1 MLHRLGR
8 CLAGP
13 EIPTI
18 PAASCRQVYRA
29 GRRTAILLPMSA
41 QSTTSGVRF
50 QPDES
55 PGYPVAIGLALQYCL
70 LTLGP
75 IVLTVAIVVRTAGG
89 SELFLSWAACA
100 ALLVS
105 GITTMVQARRIW
117 RFGSGYILLMGT
129 SGAFIAVS
137 VTALAEGGPALLATL
152 VATSALFQFLLA
164 SRLSLLRRIITPTVA
179 GTVIMLIAVT
189 VMPLVL
195 DLAESVPAG
204 ASVAAGP
211 TTALVTLAVTMVIVL
226 RATGAMRLWGP
237 VIGIVAGCAV
247 AGFFGLFSG
256 EAVAAAPWV
265 GLPVS
270 GWPGFDFSFG
280 PVFWALLPAFVFVT
294 LVGAIETIGDS
305 VAVQRV
311 SWRDTR
317 ATDFRGVQ
325 GAVAADGLGNLL
337 SGLLATVPNTTYSSS
352 VSIVEITGVA
362 ARRVG
367 VCIGLGFCALAL
379 LPKLVALL
387 LSIPDV
393 IIGTYAVVLIAI
405 LFVLGMRIV
414 VGDGMDYRKAA
425 IVGVSFWVGYGFQ
438 SGGLY
443 SDQMSPFFAEMM
455 RNGMTAGGLTALVLS
470 IFVELASPRRK
481 RLVTTLSVDA
491 LPTIRKFLEGLAPR
505 VGWDGPMTERVL
517 LASEEAL
524 VSLMGGEDEDEDGAA
539 DRRLRLSVRSDKGGT
554 ELEFLAVAGEGNLED
569 RIALAGEHSVEIAGE
584 HDFSLR
590 LLRHL
595 AASVRHQKYHDTD
608 ILTVRMEERVAA

>member
-1 MLHRLGR
+1 MTHQ
-8 CLAGP
+8 P
-13 EIPTI
+13 PPTG
-18 PAASCRQVYRA
+18 S
-29 GRRTAILLPMSA
+29 S
-41 QSTTSGVRF
+41 VRF
-50 QPDES
+50 EPHENPS
-55 PGYPVAIGLALQYCL
+55 NPVTIGLAAQYCL

-75 IVLTVAIVVRTAGG
+75 IVLTVAIVVRTAGA

-105 GITTMVQARRIW
+105 GITTMVQARRFG

-137 VTALAEGGPALLATL
+137 VGALAQGGPGMLATL
-152 VATSALFQFLLA
+152 VAASALFQFLLA
-164 SRLSLLRRIITPTVA
+164 SRLSLLRRLITPTVA

-195 DLAESVPAG
+195 DLVERVPEG
-204 ASVAAGP
+204 AAPAAGP
-211 TTALVTLAVTMVIVL
+211 MTALVTLGVTMVIIL
-226 RATGAMRLWGP
+226 RAAGAMRLWGP
-237 VIGIVAGCAV
+237 VIGIVAGSVV
-247 AGFFGLFSG
+247 AGFFGLFSWD
-256 EAVAAAPWV
+256 AVAAAPWF
-265 GLPVS
+265 GLPVA

-280 PVFWALLPAFVFVT
+280 PTFWALLPAFVFVT

-311 SWRDTR
+311 SWRDER

-325 GAVAADGLGNLL
+325 GAVMADGLGNFL

-367 VCIGLGFCALAL
+367 VGIGVGFCALAL
-379 LPKLVALL
+379 MPKLVAVI
-387 LSIPDV
+387 LSVPDAV
-393 IIGTYAVVLIAI
+393 IGAYVVVLIAI

-414 VGDGMDYRKAA
+414 VNDGMDYRKAA

-438 SGGLY
+438 SGSLFI
-443 SDQMSPFFAEMM
+443 DQMSPFFAEMLS
-455 RNGMTAGGLTALVLS
+455 NGMTSGGLTALILS
-470 IFVELASPRRK
+470 AFVEVAGPRRK

-491 LPTIRKFLEGLAPR
+491 LAEIRAFLKSFGAR
-505 VGWDGPMTERVL
+505 VGWRDEAVERVQ
-517 LASEEAL
+517 LAAEEAL
-524 VSLMGGEDEDEDGAA
+524 VSLMGDEGEESGPA
-539 DRRLRLSVRSDKGGT
+539 RRLRLSARSQRDT
-554 ELEFLAVAGEGNLED
+554 VELEFLAVAGEGNLED
-569 RIALAGEHSVEIAGE
+569 RLALAGEQSFEVAGE

-608 ILTVRMEERVAA
+608 ILTVRVELPGVA

>member
-1 MLHRLGR
+1 MAHQ
-8 CLAGP
+8 P
-13 EIPTI
+13 
-18 PAASCRQVYRA
+18 S
-29 GRRTAILLPMSA
+29 RTG
-41 QSTTSGVRF
+41 TGVRF
-50 QPDES
+50 EPHENPS
-55 PGYPVAIGLALQYCL
+55 NPVTIGLAAQYCL

-75 IVLTVAIVVRTAGG
+75 IVLTVAIVVRTAGA

-105 GITTMVQARRIW
+105 GITTMVQARRFG
-117 RFGSGYILLMGT
+117 RFGAGYILLMGT

-137 VTALAEGGPALLATL
+137 VGALAQGGPGMLATL
-152 VATSALFQFLLA
+152 VAASALFQFLLA
-164 SRLSLLRRIITPTVA
+164 SRLSLLRRLITPTVA

-195 DLAESVPAG
+195 DLVEQVPEG
-204 ASVAAGP
+204 AAPAAGP
-211 TTALVTLAVTMVIVL
+211 MTALVTLGVTMVIIL
-226 RATGAMRLWGP
+226 RAAGAMRLWGP
-237 VIGIVAGCAV
+237 VIGIVAGSVV
-247 AGFFGLFSG
+247 AGFFGLFSWD
-256 EAVAAAPWV
+256 AVAAAPWF
-265 GLPVS
+265 GLPVA

-280 PVFWALLPAFVFVT
+280 PTFWALLPAFVFVT

-311 SWRDTR
+311 SWREER

-325 GAVAADGLGNLL
+325 GAVMADGLGNFL

-367 VCIGLGFCALAL
+367 VGIGVGFCALAL
-379 LPKLVALL
+379 MPKLVAVI
-387 LSIPDV
+387 LSIPDS
-393 IIGTYAVVLIAI
+393 IIGAYVVVLIAI

-414 VGDGMDYRKAA
+414 VNDGMDYRKAA

-438 SGGLY
+438 SGSLFI
-443 SDQMSPFFAEMM
+443 DQMHPFFAEMLS
-455 RNGMTAGGLTALVLS
+455 NGMTSGGLTALILS
-470 IFVELASPRRK
+470 AFVEVAGPRRK

-491 LPTIRKFLEGLAPR
+491 LAEIRTFLQSFGAR
-505 VGWDGPMTERVL
+505 VGWRDEAVERVQ
-517 LASEEAL
+517 LAAEEAL
-524 VSLMGGEDEDEDGAA
+524 VSLMGDEGEGPGPA
-539 DRRLRLSVRSDKGGT
+539 RRLRLSVRSQRDAV

-569 RIALAGEHSVEIAGE
+569 RLALAGEQSFEIAGE
-584 HDFSLR
+584 QDFSLR

-608 ILTVRMEERVAA
+608 ILTVRVELPVAG

>member
-1 MLHRLGR
+1 M
-8 CLAGP
+8 
-13 EIPTI
+13 
-18 PAASCRQVYRA
+18 ASQPP
-29 GRRTAILLPMSA
+29 RTGSA
-41 QSTTSGVRF
+41 VRF
-50 QPDES
+50 EPHENPS
-55 PGYPVAIGLALQYCL
+55 NPVTIGLAAQYCL

-75 IVLTVAIVVRTAGG
+75 IVLTVAIVVRTAGA

-105 GITTMVQARRIW
+105 GITTMVQARRFG

-137 VTALAEGGPALLATL
+137 VGALAQGGPGMLATL
-152 VATSALFQFLLA
+152 VAASALFQFLLA
-164 SRLSLLRRIITPTVA
+164 SRLSLLRRLITPTVA

-195 DLAESVPAG
+195 DLVERVPEG
-204 ASVAAGP
+204 AAPAAGP
-211 TTALVTLAVTMVIVL
+211 MTALVTLGVTMVIIL
-226 RATGAMRLWGP
+226 RAAGAMRLWGP
-237 VIGIVAGCAV
+237 VIGIVAGSVV
-247 AGFFGLFSG
+247 AGFFGLFLWD
-256 EAVAAAPWV
+256 AVAAAPWF
-265 GLPVS
+265 GLPVA

-280 PVFWALLPAFVFVT
+280 PTFWALLPAFVFVT

-311 SWRDTR
+311 SWRDER

-325 GAVAADGLGNLL
+325 GAVMADGLGNFL

-367 VCIGLGFCALAL
+367 VGIGVGFCALAL
-379 LPKLVALL
+379 MPKLVAVI
-387 LSIPDV
+387 LSVPDAV
-393 IIGTYAVVLIAI
+393 IGAYVVVLIAI

-414 VGDGMDYRKAA
+414 VNDGMDYRKAA

-438 SGGLY
+438 SGSLFI
-443 SDQMSPFFAEMM
+443 DQMSPFFAEMLS
-455 RNGMTAGGLTALVLS
+455 NGMTSGGLTALILS
-470 IFVELASPRRK
+470 AFVEVAGPRRK

-491 LPTIRKFLEGLAPR
+491 LAEIRAFLKSFGAR
-505 VGWDGPMTERVL
+505 VGWRDEAVERVQ
-517 LASEEAL
+517 LAAEEAL
-524 VSLMGGEDEDEDGAA
+524 VSLMGDEGEESGPA
-539 DRRLRLSVRSDKGGT
+539 RRLRLSARSQRDT
-554 ELEFLAVAGEGNLED
+554 VELEFLAVAGEGNLED
-569 RIALAGEHSVEIAGE
+569 RLALAGEQSFEVAGE
-584 HDFSLR
+584 QDFSLR

-608 ILTVRMEERVAA
+608 ILTVRVELPGAA

>member
-1 MLHRLGR
+1 M
-8 CLAGP
+8 AQQP
-13 EIPTI
+13 
-18 PAASCRQVYRA
+18 
-29 GRRTAILLPMSA
+29 RRTG
-41 QSTTSGVRF
+41 TGVRF
-50 QPDES
+50 EPHEKPS
-55 PGYPVAIGLALQYCL
+55 NPVTIGLAAQYCL

-75 IVLTVAIVVRTAGG
+75 IVLTVAIVVRTAGA
-89 SELFLSWAACA
+89 SELFLSWAASA

-105 GITTMVQARRIW
+105 GITTMVQAK
-117 RFGSGYILLMGT
+117 RFGRFGAGYILLMGT

-137 VTALAEGGPALLATL
+137 VGALAQGGPGMLATL

-164 SRLSLLRRIITPTVA
+164 SRLSLLRRLITPTVA

-195 DLAESVPAG
+195 DLVERVPEG
-204 ASVAAGP
+204 AAPSAGP
-211 TTALVTLAVTMVIVL
+211 VTALVTLGVTMVIVL
-226 RATGAMRLWGP
+226 RGAGAMRLWGP
-237 VIGIVAGCAV
+237 VIGILAGSVV
-247 AGFFGLFSG
+247 AGFFGLFSWD
-256 EAVAAAPWV
+256 AVAAAPWF
-265 GLPVS
+265 GLPVA

-311 SWRDTR
+311 SWRDDR

-325 GAVAADGLGNLL
+325 GAVMADGLGNLL

-367 VCIGLGFCALAL
+367 VGIGVGFCALAL
-379 LPKLVALL
+379 MPKLVAVI
-387 LSIPDV
+387 LSIPDA
-393 IIGTYAVVLIAI
+393 IIGSYVVVLIAI

-414 VGDGMDYRKAA
+414 VNDGMDYRKAA
-425 IVGVSFWVGYGFQ
+425 IVGVSFWVGSGFQ
-438 SGGLY
+438 SGGLFI
-443 SDQMSPFFAEMM
+443 DHMSPFFAEMLS
-455 RNGMTAGGLTALVLS
+455 NGMTSGGLTALVLS
-470 IFVELASPRRK
+470 AFVELTGPRRK

-491 LPTIRKFLEGLAPR
+491 LAEIRTFLEGFGAR
-505 VGWDGPMTERVL
+505 VGWRDEATERVQ
-517 LASEEAL
+517 LAAEEAL
-524 VSLMGGEDEDEDGAA
+524 VSLMGNEGEESGPP
-539 DRRLRLSVRSDKGGT
+539 RRLRLSVRSQRGAV

-569 RIALAGEHSVEIAGE
+569 RLALAGEQSFEIAGE

-595 AASVRHQKYHDTD
+595 AASVRHQKYYDTD
-608 ILTVRMEERVAA
+608 ILTVRVDLPAAV

>member
-1 MLHRLGR
+1 MSLQPGR
-8 CLAGP
+8 
-13 EIPTI
+13 
-18 PAASCRQVYRA
+18 
-29 GRRTAILLPMSA
+29 SA
-41 QSTTSGVRF
+41 SGVRF
-50 QPDES
+50 EPDENPS
-55 PGYPVAIGLALQYCL
+55 LPVTIGLALQYCV

-75 IVLTVAIVVRTAGG
+75 IVLTVAIVVRTAGE

-105 GITTMVQARRIW
+105 GITTMVQARRFG

-137 VTALAEGGPALLATL
+137 VAALVQGGPGMLATL
-152 VATSALFQFLLA
+152 VAASAVFQFLLA

-195 DLAESVPAG
+195 DLVERVPEG
-204 ASVAAGP
+204 AAPAAGP
-211 TTALVTLAVTMVIVL
+211 VTAVITLGVTMVIVL
-226 RATGAMRLWGP
+226 RAAGAMRLWGP
-237 VIGIVAGCAV
+237 VIGILAGCVA
-247 AGFFGLFSG
+247 AGFFGLFSWD
-256 EAVAAAPWV
+256 AVAAAPWF
-265 GLPVS
+265 GLPVA

-294 LVGAIETIGDS
+294 LVGAIETIGDA

-311 SWRDTR
+311 SWREDR

-325 GAVAADGLGNLL
+325 GAVMADGLGNFL

-367 VCIGLGFCALAL
+367 VGIGVGFCALAL
-379 LPKLVALL
+379 LPKVVAVI
-387 LSIPDV
+387 LSVPDA
-393 IIGTYAVVLIAI
+393 IIGAYVVVLIAI

-425 IVGVSFWVGYGFQ
+425 IVGVSFWVGSGFQ
-438 SGGLY
+438 NGGLFI
-443 SDQMSPFFAEMM
+443 DQMSPFFAEMLG
-455 RNGMTAGGLTALVLS
+455 NGMTSGGLTALVLS
-470 IFVELASPRRK
+470 VFVELSGPRRK
-481 RLVTTLSVDA
+481 RLVTTLGVNA
-491 LPTIRKFLEGLAPR
+491 LPEISGFLERFAAR
-505 VGWDGPMTERVL
+505 AGWDGGMLQRVH

-524 VSLMGGEDEDEDGAA
+524 VSLMGEEGTEGAEGGPDGPA
-539 DRRLRLSVRSDKGGT
+539 RRLRLSVRSEHGAA
-554 ELEFLAVAGEGNLED
+554 ELEFLAVSGEGNLED
-569 RIALAGEHSVEIAGE
+569 RMALAGEHSVEIEAE

-608 ILTVRMEERVAA
+608 ILTVRVEVPVRG